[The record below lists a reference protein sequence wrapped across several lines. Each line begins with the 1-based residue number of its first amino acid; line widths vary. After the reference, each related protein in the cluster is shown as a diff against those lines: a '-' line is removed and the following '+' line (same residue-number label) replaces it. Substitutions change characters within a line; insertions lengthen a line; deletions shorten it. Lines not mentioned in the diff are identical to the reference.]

1 MIHINAESANPEAL
15 VQELK
20 ALGCTIIAQRL
31 APPWDGRPPETL
43 VIASCPDWSALLSH
57 ALTRIAA
64 EHNQDC
70 IAVRFSPNTGIT
82 IGSKPVA
89 FKEEY
94 FHVR

>member
-15 VQELK
+15 VKELE

-31 APPWDGRPPETL
+31 APPWEGRPPETL
-43 VIASCPDWSALLSH
+43 VIASRSDWSALLSH

-64 EHNQDC
+64 NHNQDC

-82 IGSKPVA
+82 VGSYPVA
-89 FKEEY
+89 FNEEY
-94 FHVR
+94 FNVA

>member
-1 MIHINAESANPEAL
+1 MIHINAESANPEKL
-15 VQELK
+15 IQELQ

-57 ALTRIAA
+57 ALTRIADA
-64 EHNQDC
+64 HKQDC

-82 IGSKPVA
+82 IGSNPVA

-94 FHVR
+94 FHVA